1 MNFFFCFRINPA
13 PKVCGL
19 VPLKISIYITTIF
32 SMLYGIINIGVFLA
46 NDPEKLK
53 NFHYYMFQTY
63 QVISTLLVFL
73 TFFFK
78 KKNILLTSIRMHT
91 SYITISIIFIVYMFI
106 SVFSNKFN
114 NDNIKNIL
122 YIFILIQIGFTVFS
136 LYANYIFCSL
146 YVHFKTEI
154 LNESNVTTTP
164 LREIQS
170 TNITNTS
177 NIKITDPQV

>member
-1 MNFFFCFRINPA
+1 MNYFFCFRINPA

-19 VPLKISIYITTIF
+19 VPLKIAIYITTIF
-32 SMLYGIINIGVFLA
+32 SMLYGIINIGLFLA
-46 NDPEKLK
+46 NDPDKLR

-73 TFFFK
+73 TIII
-78 KKNILLTSIRMHT
+78 KKNNLLLISIRMHT
-91 SYITISIIFIVYMFI
+91 SYVIISIVFIIYMFI
-106 SVFSNKFN
+106 PVILNKFN
-114 NDNIKNIL
+114 NENMKNIL
-122 YIFILIQIGFTVFS
+122 YIFIFIQIGFTIFS
-136 LYANYIFCSL
+136 FYANYIFCSL
-146 YVHFKTEI
+146 YVHYETEI

-177 NIKITDPQV
+177 NIKITDP